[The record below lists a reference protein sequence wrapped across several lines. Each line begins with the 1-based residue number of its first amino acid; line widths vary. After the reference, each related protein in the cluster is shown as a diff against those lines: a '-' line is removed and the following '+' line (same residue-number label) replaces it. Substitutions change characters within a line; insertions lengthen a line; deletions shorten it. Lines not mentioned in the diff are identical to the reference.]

1 MSNQWDAMAHL
12 DACDV
17 GGKDSS
23 TDVHSWVTYSTR
35 NRLFISVCCISYTSL
50 LSWLYLEFVDISYLQ
65 CQRIYIGTCHTEPG
79 WGEVHTVLIIAHPR
93 LKICIMV
100 YHPQFVCKM
109 IMPSAFFQSVAFY
122 KNLSIIN
129 PKSVLGKNIPKN
141 ISISMTPAGSS
152 VEKNAMYLGEN
163 VRHSLKSLSQ

>member
-1 MSNQWDAMAHL
+1 MAHL

-35 NRLFISVCCISYTSL
+35 NRLFISVCCISYTSS
-50 LSWLYLEFVDISYLQ
+50 LSRLYLEFVDISHLQ
-65 CQRIYIGTCHTEPG
+65 CQRIYIGTRHTKPA

-100 YHPQFVCKM
+100 YHPQFLCKNDNALSFSSISSFLQESLHNQPKKVCYGKT
-109 IMPSAFFQSVAFY
+109 AL
-122 KNLSIIN
+122 K
-129 PKSVLGKNIPKN
+129 KSVSQWHLLEVQWKKMPC
-141 ISISMTPAGSS
+141 AW
-152 VEKNAMYLGEN
+152 
-163 VRHSLKSLSQ
+163 VRMWSSLKSLSQ